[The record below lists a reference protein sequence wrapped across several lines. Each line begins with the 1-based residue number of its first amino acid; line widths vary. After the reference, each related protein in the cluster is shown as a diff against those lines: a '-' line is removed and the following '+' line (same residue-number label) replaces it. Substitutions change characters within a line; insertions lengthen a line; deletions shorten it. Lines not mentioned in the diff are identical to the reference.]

1 MLPQGPGIQEPTIS
15 PPASPLADHQNVQ
28 NGQEATS
35 GHVLQCLVKESSIYF
50 IASAKPIT
58 PQKTLPHIPIAKP
71 LKKPLISTPGPCVL
85 HSKANRTVQSLA
97 VKNESLHQELQQA
110 KQHIATLEAHA
121 TNANAHII
129 LQTIHNKQLHS
140 ALYEKTESSKK
151 KGKKVLFVKGQGML
165 VTSEEFKERRVE
177 SQKAKDATEEKKRK
191 LQPRK

>member
-1 MLPQGPGIQEPTIS
+1 M
-15 PPASPLADHQNVQ
+15 
-28 NGQEATS
+28 
-35 GHVLQCLVKESSIYF
+35 
-50 IASAKPIT
+50 
-58 PQKTLPHIPIAKP
+58 
-71 LKKPLISTPGPCVL
+71 L